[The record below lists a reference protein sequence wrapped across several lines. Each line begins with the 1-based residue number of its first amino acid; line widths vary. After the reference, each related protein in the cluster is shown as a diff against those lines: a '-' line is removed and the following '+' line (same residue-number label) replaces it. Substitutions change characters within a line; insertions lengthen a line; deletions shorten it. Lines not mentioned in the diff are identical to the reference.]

1 MYCCQSAFSGSKLN
15 SNKFVWGRGDVQTCE
30 ICFFVALGALHHS
43 NISMSWYAADK
54 SLKRTKGIWWST
66 VLGTLWIICKHV
78 LLQILVGWCTMH
90 TLEARSM
97 ARLRKGQKIASSSGV
112 GVGVAWGGGKS
123 SRLTWHISNTE
134 TFRHPE
140 LHPWPFDSTV
150 VFIHAK
156 DGQWIFLQKDLTQS
170 DGTGPSKSSVS
181 RIQRGTNRL
190 ISLRNM
196 CS

>member
-1 MYCCQSAFSGSKLN
+1 MYWSQSAFSGTKLN
-15 SNKFVWGRGDVQTCE
+15 SYKFVWGRGDVPTCE
-30 ICFFVALGALHHS
+30 ICFFVAL
-43 NISMSWYAADK
+43 ISISWYAAGK

-66 VLGTLWIICKHV
+66 VLGTMWIICKHV

-112 GVGVAWGGGKS
+112 GWWWWGVNHQDW
-123 SRLTWHISNTE
+123 LDTYPTL
-134 TFRHPE
+134 RHSDTLSCTLDP
-140 LHPWPFDSTV
+140 
-150 VFIHAK
+150 
-156 DGQWIFLQKDLTQS
+156 LTQQWFS
-170 DGTGPSKSSVS
+170 FMQRTVNGYSFRKTLPSQTALDPVKNIRVSSVS